1 MYFDLKG
8 LKLAIIGG
16 GDPCREILDRF
27 AGPDLRKL
35 NIQVLMVA
43 DTIEISKGILRARE
57 LNIPTSKDYHAV
69 CNLSGLDLI
78 LKLKNDDL
86 LSCILEKVNTER
98 VSIID
103 LDTYGAMSFLQ
114 FLKTEEEKIRIR
126 QRLEAENLEK
136 EKVAD
141 LFELFSRRI
150 NEIAE
155 NRISFLEQERQDLQ
169 KIEKELNQIIQGSMI
184 PTFIINSEH
193 IITQWNTACEEL
205 TGYPAYNW

>member
-141 LFELFSRRI
+141 LFELFPAGSTRLRKTGFLFWSRSAR
-150 NEIAE
+150 
-155 NRISFLEQERQDLQ
+155 
-169 KIEKELNQIIQGSMI
+169 
-184 PTFIINSEH
+184 TFRKLKKS
-193 IITQWNTACEEL
+193 
-205 TGYPAYNW
+205 